1 MKYRKALFPIAFL
14 IFIGPFANAV
24 FCSEI
29 NGWVK
34 SETCWVVKEPS
45 KEAKIMVHPEF
56 AYFMMLETGR
66 FRIIFV
72 WKSTYPTRR
81 KVLCPQAFCTMV
93 SVFEVINT

>member
-1 MKYRKALFPIAFL
+1 MKYGL
-14 IFIGPFANAV
+14 IDV
-24 FCSEI
+24 
-29 NGWVK
+29 
-34 SETCWVVKEPS
+34 SETNRI
-45 KEAKIMVHPEF
+45 AKTLPIVMHYEKKIKVHPEF